1 MVCALSGASTQIGPA
16 ASRAVPMVF
25 RVWNIPGERVYSG
38 LIDYLKNILRWSF
51 RDIRTLPFRLG
62 SGNVR

>member
-1 MVCALSGASTQIGPA
+1 MVCALSGATTQIGPA
-16 ASRAVPMVF
+16 ALPAVPMVF
-25 RVWNIPGERVYSG
+25 RVWSIPGERLYSG
-38 LIDYLKNILRWSF
+38 LIDYLKNILRRSC